1 MESRLIYES
10 NKIYINK
17 IIWSI
22 FRNESEWIFLDID
35 KETDEKKLQKIINE
49 NFHEENL
56 YFVTTRND
64 SVQISKKDISK
75 KIAENFRH
83 INIIIWN
90 DNFKKVI
97 EFNKNG
103 VFRIGNIFL

>member
-10 NKIYINK
+10 NKIYIDK
-17 IIWSI
+17 IIWNI
-22 FRNESEWIFLDID
+22 FRNDSEWIFLGID

-49 NFHEENL
+49 NFHEESL

-75 KIAENFRH
+75 KIAENFR
-83 INIIIWN
+83 NIDIFIWN
-90 DNFKKVI
+90 ESFKKAI
-97 EFNKNG
+97 EFNKNE
-103 VFRIGNIFL
+103 VFRIGNRFL